1 MAQKI
6 SIITTFYNAEQFI
19 EKALSSIE
27 SQYVD
32 PRKFTIEYV
41 IVDDKSPDGSR
52 SIVEKFIARS
62 KNKDIDWK
70 LCTPEKNLGC
80 GGARKFGISKA
91 TGDFFMFLDADDY
104 YINRDF
110 VLRAHKTITEENA
123 DIVEFGILY
132 HQSNG
137 ASTKSVSPQKLVI
150 ENNKTLAQT
159 ALFKDNLIKFNVWT
173 KIYRR
178 WIVESFEYSDSR
190 EFEDVR
196 TIPVWINNANK
207 IVIMPSIEIN
217 YRAAGGSIIR
227 KDWKK
232 TRIGTISA
240 IATHFERF
248 KNNKEVLKAMYQ
260 RSMVDLETMLN
271 NHSSENDGFNEM
283 SKLNTYMLKYIYPDS
298 WQDKVFEV

>member
-1 MAQKI
+1 MDKI
-6 SIITTFYNAEQFI
+6 SIITTFYNAERFI
-19 EKALSSIE
+19 EKTLQSIV
-27 SQYVD
+27 SQYVN
-32 PRKFTIEYV
+32 PKQFIIEYV
-41 IVDDKSPDGSR
+41 IVDDHSQDSSR
-52 SIVEKFIARS
+52 SIVERYIKQGT
-62 KNKDIDWK
+62 NKWITWK
-70 LCTPEKNLGC
+70 LVTPEKNLGC
-80 GGARKFGISKA
+80 GGARKFGIANA

-104 YINRDF
+104 YINKDF
-110 VLRAHKTITEENA
+110 VSRAYKTIKAEKA
-123 DIVEFGILY
+123 DIVEFGLVF
-132 HQSNG
+132 HQTNG
-137 ASTKSVSPQKLVI
+137 SSTKSVAPQKIVI

-178 WIVESFEYSDSR
+178 WIVESFEYSDVR

-196 TIPVWINNANK
+196 TIPVWVNNANK
-207 IVIMPSIEIN
+207 IVIMPTVEIN
-217 YRAAGGSIIR
+217 YRAADGSIIR
-227 KDWKK
+227 KDWNK

-248 KNNKEVLKAMYQ
+248 KDNRAVLKAMYQ

-283 SKLNTYMLKYIYPDS
+283 SKLNTYMLKYIYPDT

>member
-1 MAQKI
+1 MVHKI
-6 SIITTFYNAEQFI
+6 SIITTFYNTEQFI

-52 SIVEKFIARS
+52 SIVEKFIDRS
-62 KNKDIDWK
+62 KNKGIDWK

-104 YINRDF
+104 YINKDF
-110 VLRAHKTITEENA
+110 VLRAYKTITEDNA